1 MPLGRRSNNECS
13 DQDLFLILPLFEI
26 AERKNR
32 RSSFLYRPC
41 RYILSRLSFQPTA
54 VKSLKIAHRW
64 YFIRNDLF
72 HISRTCYIAQ
82 RLLNST
88 FVSQDAST
96 PLLTTKRN
104 ESTNWKRK
112 RRKILEGFRFPRSGH
127 DFLETELRQL
137 ELQFPVQEEAT
148 LYSHWASLRLKAG
161 PSEN

>member
-1 MPLGRRSNNECS
+1 MPVGRRSNNECS

-54 VKSLKIAHRW
+54 VLNPLKSRIDDISFATIFF
-64 YFIRNDLF
+64 Y
-72 HISRTCYIAQ
+72 ISRTCYIAQ

-148 LYSHWASLRLKAG
+148 LYSH
-161 PSEN
+161 